1 MKLLHIA
8 ECAGGV
14 ERYLA
19 MLLPLLKNEGIE
31 QCFICSEDYNL
42 EKYRTM
48 EVTTIQMNLRQTF
61 SPMSIFRQ
69 VLQLRKMIQK
79 IHPDVVYCHSS
90 FAGGLGRLAVRKIKD
105 VKVVYNPHGWAFNM
119 GFVLS
124 TKENV
129 KPSQKQIVYLTIE
142 RFLAKWTDKIVCIS
156 KAERVSALVN
166 SICKEQKLCVIEN
179 GIEVQKVRES
189 VAKDRVSMGFSQND
203 FVVGMIGRL
212 SKQKAPDVF
221 IRAAKRIQER
231 IPEAVFMIVG
241 DGEEKECVMA
251 YAQKQGLKLYVTG
264 WTDEPYAYLKTFDIA
279 MLMSRWEGFG
289 LAIVEYMAA
298 EKNFVASR
306 VDAIPTLVDDG
317 VDGLLVPMDD
327 DVLAAEKVV
336 WLYEHPEEAAHMR
349 EVALKKVMEKYDVKR
364 VASETATMLREL

>member
-61 SPMSIFRQ
+61 SPMAIFRQ
-69 VLQLRKMIQK
+69 VLQLRKMIKK

-90 FAGGLGRLAVRKIKD
+90 FAGGLGRLAVRKIKG

-119 GFVLS
+119 GVVLS
-124 TKENV
+124 TIEDV
-129 KPSQKQIVYLTIE
+129 KPSKMQIVYLTIE
-142 RFLAKWTDKIVCIS
+142 RFFAKWTDKIVCIS
-156 KAERVSALVN
+156 KAEHKSALVN
-166 SICKEQKLCVIEN
+166 GICKEEKLCVIEN

-189 VAKDRVSMGFSQND
+189 VAKDRVSMGFSQKD

-241 DGEEKECVMA
+241 DGEEKESVMA

-264 WTDEPYAYLKTFDIA
+264 WTDDPYAYLKTFNVA